1 MKIAPRAPALIV
13 GGGPCG
19 LMLSMEL
26 GRRGVRS
33 ILVDA
38 KKQTAVNPQ
47 ANATQARTME
57 YFRRLGFAD
66 EIRALGLPK
75 DYPTDIAY
83 FTRYAG
89 EELAR
94 FELPSSAEAEAV
106 ARDQSGGWNAAELP
120 HRVSQKYVEQVLRR
134 HAEALEE
141 TSINYGTRL
150 IAFEEGPDGVRAV
163 VEDVDSGA
171 TQTIEADFLIG
182 VDGARSFVRRQLDIR
197 YVGETGIERDF
208 FGGKMVAIYFRS
220 PDFYKVVPHAR
231 AWMYWA
237 FNPERRSWC
246 AAINGQDEFAFHTQ
260 LRKGESEEIS
270 DERAK
275 ELLAQAMGISLDVEL
290 LAVDT
295 WIAGHALVAESLG
308 SGRVYI
314 GGDAAHLFTPA
325 GGLGY
330 NTAVEDA
337 VNLGW
342 KLAATIKGTA
352 GPALLPSYA
361 EERRRLAVRNTGYA
375 RQLAES
381 IGNYMPHPLIEAAG
395 PEGDAI
401 RREAGEYLNGHARR
415 EFAIPGITFGGRYDD
430 SPMIKPDGAPPPPDA
445 MNIYVPSA
453 SPGGR
458 VPHMWLKDGRSVF
471 DLLGFDW
478 SLLVTGGGS
487 EDDIA
492 QFRAAAAELRI
503 ELTVVDL
510 SAEDARSRYGDDP
523 LLVRPDQIVAWRGP
537 TAGIDPG
544 SLLLELMG
552 HDLSA
557 LGSRSSPPARLPSTR
572 FEQEASARRSSGT
585 NRR

>member
-1 MKIAPRAPALIV
+1 
-13 GGGPCG
+13 
-19 LMLSMEL
+19 MLSIEL

-38 KKQTAVNPQ
+38 KKRTAVNPQ

-83 FTRYAG
+83 FTRYTAL
-89 EELAR
+89 ELAR
-94 FELPSSAEAEAV
+94 FELPPSAKAEAV

-120 HRVSQKYVEQVLRR
+120 HRVSQKYVEEVLRR

-141 TSINYGTRL
+141 TSINYGVRL
-150 IAFEEGPDGVRAV
+150 IGFEEGAGFVRAV
-163 VEDVDSGA
+163 VEDVDSGE
-171 TQTIEADFLIG
+171 TQEIVADYLIG
-182 VDGARSFVRRQLDIR
+182 ADGARSFVRRQLGIS
-197 YVGETGIERDF
+197 YTGETGVERDF
-208 FGGKMVAIYFRS
+208 FGGKMVAVYFRS

-246 AAINGQDEFAFHTQ
+246 AAVNGVDEFAFHTQ
-260 LRKGESEEIS
+260 LKKGESEEVS

-275 ELLAQAMGISLDVEL
+275 ELFAQVMGAKLDIEL

-308 SGRVYI
+308 GGRVYI

-342 KLAATIKGTA
+342 KLAATVKGTA

-361 EERRRLAVRNTGYA
+361 EERRRLAERNTGYA

-381 IGNYMPHPLIEAAG
+381 IGNYVPDPRIEDEG

-415 EFAIPGITFGGRYDD
+415 EFAIPGITFGGRYDG
-430 SPMIKPDGAPPPPDA
+430 SPMIVPDGAAPPPDA
-445 MNIYVPSA
+445 ANIYVPSA

-458 VPHMWLKDGRSVF
+458 TPHIWLSDGRSVF

-478 SLLVTGGGS
+478 SLITTDGKS
-487 EDDIA
+487 EAGIA
-492 QFRAAAAELRI
+492 GFQAAAKELGI
-503 ELTVVDL
+503 DLTVVDL
-510 SAEDARSRYGDDP
+510 SSEDARDLYGAD
-523 LLVRPDQIVAWRGP
+523 LLLIRPDQIVAWRG
-537 TAGIDPG
+537 TAQVDPKW
-544 SLLLELMG
+544 LLRRLMG
-552 HDLSA
+552 HDVPEMA
-557 LGSRSSPPARLPSTR
+557 P
-572 FEQEASARRSSGT
+572 
-585 NRR
+585 